1 MSNENITNCIAVD
14 ENGKVIN
21 LVVGL
26 DYTRNSTCV
35 DMTQEFIDQGVSVG
49 DTITGKRIPLDSD
62 AGRLHNLFTILNP
75 KLVKK
80 PLTPEELRQKWYLE
94 KRELENELKDIKFDI
109 IYSVSRIQM
118 LVMLGDSVSKD
129 KELAKYQVLQ
139 AKETDLENRLAELLT
154 NEPQG

>member
-1 MSNENITNCIAVD
+1 MTDEKITNCISVD
-14 ENGKVIN
+14 DNGTVIN
-21 LVVGL
+21 ITRGL
-26 DYTRNSTCV
+26 DYTSNSTCV
-35 DMTQEFIDQGVSVG
+35 MMTEKFKYVQIG
-49 DTITGKRIPLDSD
+49 DTMKGKRVPLDSE
-62 AGRLHNLFTILNP
+62 AGRLHNLFTIIDP
-75 KLVKK
+75 EWVKK

-139 AKETDLENRLAELLT
+139 AKETDLETKLAELIA

>member
-139 AKETDLENRLAELLT
+139 AKETDLENRLHELLT

>member
-1 MSNENITNCIAVD
+1 MSNENIANCISVD
-14 ENGKVIN
+14 ENGKVVN

-49 DTITGKRIPLDSD
+49 DTITGKRIPLDSE

-75 KLVKK
+75 EWVKR
-80 PLTPEELRQKWYLE
+80 PLTPEELKQKWYME
-94 KRELENELKDIKFDI
+94 KYQLENKLKDIKFEI
-109 IYSVSRIQM
+109 IYCTSRVQM
-118 LVMLGDSVSKD
+118 ANMLGDSVSKD
-129 KELAKYQVLQ
+129 NELAKYQLLQ
-139 AKETDLENRLAELLT
+139 AKETDLENRLNELLT